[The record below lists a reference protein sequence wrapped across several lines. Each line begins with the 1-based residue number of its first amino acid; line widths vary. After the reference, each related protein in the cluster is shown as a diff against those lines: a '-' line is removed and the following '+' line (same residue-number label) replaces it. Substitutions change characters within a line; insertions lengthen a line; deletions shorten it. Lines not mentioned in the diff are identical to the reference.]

1 MKHLS
6 SRIAAAALV
15 MAAQGLAAQ
24 AQALTVEFAG
34 SGVVQGS
41 APIPPST
48 SFTDLTIG
56 PDDADYTVGGE
67 SGWDIDVTFSGAVTM
82 SGGWSGTMSGK
93 FIRGG
98 DSLVFTGTQ
107 AADVLGEPITLSY
120 TVTGGTGAY
129 AGYTGGGGSTVVLK
143 GNPFGLPTPVPF
155 MESGGVLNLQ
165 PVPEPG
171 AWALMAAG
179 LMAVGGIV
187 RRRAAATTRLGPSPR

>member
-107 AADVLGEPITLSY
+107 AANVLGVDPITLSY

-129 AGYTGGGGSTVVLK
+129 TGYTGSGSSTVVLLDD
-143 GNPFGLPTPVPF
+143 PFGLSTTPVPF
-155 MESGGVLNLQ
+155 TEYGGVLNLQ

-179 LMAVGGIV
+179 LMAVAWRVRGGGMTGLV
-187 RRRAAATTRLGPSPR
+187 GL